1 MARKTDLSDL
11 ACFGRAPAAARPLHV
26 NRPNAGDR
34 QVFGDLVDGIW
45 DSRWFTNAGPLVDRF
60 EAELAAFLGVDH
72 VVVMASGTAALDVLI
87 RALDLEG
94 EVILPSYTFI
104 SSPHVLMRAGLR
116 PVFCDI
122 EPAHWNIDPAACEAV
137 ITNQSSAI
145 LATHVWGRAADI
157 ETLQGIATRHG
168 LALIFDT
175 AHGFGCTHKGR
186 RLGRFG
192 DAEVFSFQANKAF
205 HCGEGGAVST
215 NDAALAARLRRE
227 RSFGF
232 VAFDEVAGTGTN
244 AKLPELSAALGLT
257 NLAAFPDHVAR
268 ARAVWQRYADN
279 LAGLPGFALQA
290 YGGNETYNHQYVA
303 GLIAPDTALSRDQI
317 IDILH
322 AEGVLARRY
331 FYPGCHGMK
340 PYDSLYPGLK
350 QSLTVTEDI
359 SKRVL
364 VLPGGAAISDDEIDL
379 VCDLMRLIMDQA
391 PAIATR
397 LRSPA

>member
-1 MARKTDLSDL
+1 M
-11 ACFGRAPAAARPLHV
+11 
-26 NRPNAGDR
+26 
-34 QVFGDLVDGIW
+34 FGDLVDGIW
-45 DSRWFTNAGPLVDRF
+45 DNRWFTNAGPLVDRF
-60 EAELAAFLGVDH
+60 EAELATFLGVDH
-72 VVVMASGTAALDVLI
+72 VVVMASGTAALDVLV
-87 RALDLEG
+87 RALDLRG
-94 EVILPSYTFI
+94 EVILPSYTFV
-104 SSPHVLMRAGLR
+104 SSPHVLMRANLT

-122 EPAHWNIDPAACEAV
+122 EPTHWNIDPAACEGV
-137 ITNQSSAI
+137 ITNQTSAI
-145 LATHVWGRAADI
+145 LATHVWGRAAEI
-157 ETLQGIATRHG
+157 ETLQTIAARHG

-175 AHGFGCTHKGR
+175 AHGFGCTHQGQ

-257 NLAAFPDHVAR
+257 NLAAFPDHVTR
-268 ARAVWQRYADN
+268 ARAVWQRYAKG
-279 LAGLPGFALQA
+279 LAGLPGFDLQS
-290 YGGNETYNHQYVA
+290 YDSNEDYNHQYVA
-303 GLIAPDTALSRDQI
+303 ALIAPDAPLSRDQI

-322 AEGVLARRY
+322 AEAVLARRY

-350 QSLTVTEDI
+350 QTLKVTEDI
-359 SKRVL
+359 SNRVL

-391 PAIATR
+391 PVIAAR
-397 LRSPA
+397 LRTPA

>member
-1 MARKTDLSDL
+1 MLRKSGLSDL
-11 ACFGRAPAAARPLHV
+11 ARFGGSPATARPLHV

-34 QVFGDLVDGIW
+34 QVFDKLVDGIW
-45 DSRWFTNAGPLVDRF
+45 DTRWFTNAGPLVDRF
-60 EAELAAFLGVDH
+60 EAELAAFLQVDH

-87 RALDLEG
+87 RALDLAG